1 MLWKPIKTNIKPKTI
16 PQITLSKLILG
27 TFIFQNKKLELTIT
41 VVPEMVVAD
50 KISAFKNTE

>member
-1 MLWKPIKTNIKPKTI
+1 VFFKSTKPKTI
-16 PQITLSKLILG
+16 PQINLSKLILG
-27 TFIFQNKKLELTIT
+27 FNIQKKKLSNPIT